1 MVTKG
6 LDFENVTLVGVLN
19 ADLTLYS
26 DNFRSS
32 EVTFSQITQVIGRAG
47 RRNVQGRAIIQTLTP
62 DSRVLEF
69 CKTADYEGFYNYE
82 IGMRK
87 LLIYPPFCDLA
98 TLTISSIYE
107 DIADKFSLELLK
119 IIKQKLNMQK
129 EVKVI
134 ILGPAKP
141 SVYLINNKYR
151 NRIILKCKNNYKL
164 RNFISQV
171 IFDFNRISKGRKA
184 SLAVDINPSD
194 LI

>member
-1 MVTKG
+1 MDADTTIGKKSHDDLINDFNSRKADILVGTQMVTKG

-98 TLTISSIYE
+98 TLTISSIY
-107 DIADKFSLELLK
+107 
-119 IIKQKLNMQK
+119 
-129 EVKVI
+129 
-134 ILGPAKP
+134 
-141 SVYLINNKYR
+141 R
-151 NRIILKCKNNYKL
+151 HCR
-164 RNFISQV
+164 
-171 IFDFNRISKGRKA
+171 
-184 SLAVDINPSD
+184 
-194 LI
+194 